1 MSKSTLDRTHQ
12 ARILVVDDEA
22 EVRLLLAREISD
34 RGHEVVAAADGD
46 QAVQEMDRGDF
57 DVVLTD
63 VRMPGMDG
71 MGLTEWIKRTRP
83 DTDVII
89 MTGYASV
96 ESAATAVRLDAF
108 DYLLKPFGE
117 MDLITSSIDRAI
129 QKRRLEEDLRWN
141 VEELRASRTSF
152 RSVVETN
159 SDGIVI
165 VDRRGN
171 VRFAN
176 PAVKNLLNRKVEE
189 LIGGPFGLPV
199 VAGETTAHE
208 VIGRGGERR
217 ITEIRVVE
225 TEWEGEI
232 AYLASLRDI
241 TERKD
246 AEELI
251 HRHRRRED
259 ILRDIGLT
267 ITSTLDLRSVLEIL
281 LDKIDLHLPYAAVTV
296 RLLNRQSGEFE
307 PVACRNINVKDWRA
321 ESGRGFL
328 REMMES
334 KAAVISPNV
343 QTDPRARDPKF
354 FRKHG
359 LVSFLAIPMI
369 AKGEILGALS
379 FYTSEEHQFN
389 KEEIEFLSTLAGHA
403 AIAIHNSQLYEH
415 IKEQAVELKKA
426 NKVKSEFLRVM
437 SHELRTPLCVIM
449 GYTKL
454 MKERMLGDINQKQEG
469 VLGKLLNQSNDLLT
483 MITSVL
489 ETTSMEAETVKVE
502 NHPFGLVNFLD
513 WLKAVYEVPLDK
525 DVALTWDYPFNLPVM
540 KTDSGK
546 LNQILRN
553 LINNAVKFTEKGS
566 VTVSARYF
574 PGTETLEFKVADT
587 GIGIPKESLPLIFEK
602 FRQLDSSDTRSHG
615 GVGLG
620 LYIVKQFTEMLGGTV
635 TTETEPGRG
644 STFVVTVP
652 IKPKSDPIKGFD
664 HRWDG
669 TEMPNPD

>member
-1 MSKSTLDRTHQ
+1 
-12 ARILVVDDEA
+12 
-22 EVRLLLAREISD
+22 
-34 RGHEVVAAADGD
+34 
-46 QAVQEMDRGDF
+46 
-57 DVVLTD
+57 
-63 VRMPGMDG
+63 
-71 MGLTEWIKRTRP
+71 
-83 DTDVII
+83 
-89 MTGYASV
+89 
-96 ESAATAVRLDAF
+96 
-108 DYLLKPFGE
+108 

-129 QKRRLEEDLRWN
+129 QKRRLEEDLRWS
-141 VEELRASRTSF
+141 VEELRASRASF
-152 RSVVETN
+152 RSVVEKN

-176 PAVKNLLNRKVEE
+176 PAVETLLNRKVEE
-189 LIGGPFGLPV
+189 LIGGSFGISV
-199 VAGETTAHE
+199 VAGETTEHE
-208 VIGRGGERR
+208 IIGRGGERR
-217 ITEIRVVE
+217 ITEMRVVE

-241 TERKD
+241 TERKR
-246 AEELI
+246 AEERI
-251 HRHRRRED
+251 HRHRQREV
-259 ILRDIGLT
+259 ILHEINLA

-281 LDKIDLHLPYAAVTV
+281 LDKIDSHFPYAAATV
-296 RLLNRQSGEFE
+296 RLVNRQTGDFE
-307 PVACRNINVKDWRA
+307 PLACRNINVEDWKA
-321 ESGRGFL
+321 GISRGFI

-334 KAAVISPNV
+334 KAPVISTNV

-359 LVSFLAIPMI
+359 LVSFLGTPMI
-369 AKGEILGALS
+369 AKGEVLGGLS
-379 FYTSEEHQFN
+379 FYTSEEHQFS
-389 KEEIEFLSTLAGHA
+389 KEEIEFLSTLAGQA

-415 IKEQAVELKKA
+415 TKEQAVELEKA
-426 NKVKSEFLRVM
+426 NKVKSDFLSVM
-437 SHELRTPLCVIM
+437 SHELRTPLSVIM

-454 MKERMLGDINQKQEG
+454 MKEGMLGDINQKQERA
-469 VLGKLLNQSNDLLT
+469 LGKLLNYSNDLLT

-489 ETTSMEAETVKVE
+489 EATNMEAGAVKVK

-513 WLKAVYEVPLDK
+513 WLKAAHEVPLDK
-525 DVALTWDYPFNLPVM
+525 DVALTWDYPSNLPVM

-553 LINNAVKFTEKGS
+553 LINNAIKFAEKGS
-566 VTVSARYF
+566 VTVSARYLS
-574 PGTETLEFKVADT
+574 GTEAVEFKVADK
-587 GIGIPKESLPLIFEK
+587 GIGISKEALPLIFEK

-652 IKPKSDPIKGFD
+652 IKPKSDPIQDFD